1 MFNVK
6 ILPNPA
12 RLHYFTPNAAGV
24 PTYEIAKSVATKPLV
39 LLNLYAFNSDTAN
52 DLFLA
57 VFDSP
62 DGTQGSAATVTVY
75 PVPKKSFVQVATPGG
90 DRFEKGLF
98 VKAFTDVGLT
108 TAAGAVMAF
117 KIDYTPYIE

>member
-24 PTYEIAKSVATKPLV
+24 PAYENGKNVSAKPLV
-39 LLNLYAFNSDTAN
+39 LLNLYVFNSDPN
-52 DLFLA
+52 NLIYLA

-62 DGTQGSAATVTVY
+62 DGTQGSAATVAVY
-75 PVPKKSFVQVATPGG
+75 PVPSQSFVQIATPGG
-90 DRFEKGLF
+90 DRLDKGLF
-98 VKAFTDVGLT
+98 VKGFTDTALSV
-108 TAAGAVMAF
+108 AAGNVLAY
-117 KIDYTPYIE
+117 KIDFTPYIE